1 MKELLFL
8 NKYAGP
14 MVRVGTKMSQLTV
27 LTVSDGDIMRIQ
39 NYSEECLDIQ
49 GEVFAASKKK
59 ELI

>member
-14 MVRVGTKMSQLTV
+14 MVRVETNMSQLTV
-27 LTVSDGDIMRIQ
+27 LIVSDDDITRIQ
-39 NYSEECLDIQ
+39 KYSEECSDIQ